1 MFRQSCFY
9 LLVLSALLPTFSQ
22 CKELPAIRQIYP
34 DFTVIAEKVIPAVVS
49 IKVQYSVKSPFDSGD
64 PNDSFGGSVGNEFWQ
79 HFFGLPKRDSNAIT
93 QPQVIGQGSGVIVS
107 MDGYI
112 LTNNHIVKDADKIT
126 VTLNDGQ
133 EYTGKIVGQDQ
144 NTDLAV
150 IKVDAKDMPFLK
162 LGDSDALK
170 VGQWVLAV
178 GNPLGLHATLTAG
191 IVSAK
196 DRTNLGLAQF
206 EDFIQTDA
214 SINKGN
220 SGGALV
226 NLDGELVGIP
236 TAIATSTGGYMGI
249 GFAIPS
255 SMASQIMEQLIH
267 DGSVTR
273 GFLGVVL
280 QKVDQNLATAFGLE
294 KASGA
299 LVAEISKDSPAYKS
313 GLKVGD
319 IIVKYNDIKIDNISH
334 FRNAVSFM
342 KPGTIINL
350 DILRDKK
357 PQTIKLELGDHPANS
372 LASDTVNKMGIQ
384 VEALTPEQAKSLGY
398 TDDTGVLVSKI
409 TPGSLGEMAG
419 IKKGSLI
426 LQINGQS
433 VSTTDQFYTALKS
446 VEAGSP
452 ILFYLKQGTSYRF
465 VSIRSE

>member
-1 MFRQSCFY
+1 MLRKAFFSLYVLTALFPYSNVYSKESTEVRQ
-9 LLVLSALLPTFSQ
+9 L
-22 CKELPAIRQIYP
+22 YP

-49 IKVQYSVKSPFDSGD
+49 IKVQYSVKSPFSETAD
-64 PNDSFGGSVGNEFWQ
+64 PFEGFGNEFWQ
-79 HFFGLPKRDSNAIT
+79 HFFGLPKRDSNAFT
-93 QPQVIGQGSGVIVS
+93 QPQVVGQGSGVIVS
-107 MDGYI
+107 ADGYI

-126 VTLNDGQ
+126 VTLTDGH

-150 IKVDAKDMPFLK
+150 IKVDAQNLPFLK

-178 GNPLGLHATLTAG
+178 GNPLGLQATLTAG

-226 NLDGELVGIP
+226 NLDGDLVGIP

-255 SMASQIMEQLIH
+255 SMASQIMEQLINS
-267 DGSVTR
+267 GSVSR
-273 GFLGVVL
+273 GFLGIVL
-280 QKVDQNLATAFGLE
+280 QKVDQNLATAFGMD
-294 KASGA
+294 KATGA
-299 LVAEISKDSPAYKS
+299 LVAEVAKESAAEKA
-313 GLKVGD
+313 GLKPGD
-319 IIVKYNDIKIDNISH
+319 IIIRYNGTKIDNISH

-342 KPGTIINL
+342 KPGTIIQL
-350 DILRDKK
+350 DILREKK
-357 PQTIKLELGDHPANS
+357 PISLRLELGDHPGNALVLTDS
-372 LASDTVNKMGIQ
+372 TAKLGIQ
-384 VEALTPEQAKSLGY
+384 VEALTPEQAKTLGY
-398 TDDTGVLVSKI
+398 VDDKGVVVSKVAS
-409 TPGSLGEMAG
+409 GSLGELAG

-426 LQINGQS
+426 LEVNHQK
-433 VSTTDQFYTALKS
+433 VTTPEQFYTALKS
-446 VEAGSP
+446 VEPGSHIP
-452 ILFYLKQGTSYRF
+452 IYIKQGNRYLF